1 MNNNFDE
8 NQNIEVSEETEEF
21 STVFS
26 DPTAHNETSENKKGN
41 GKKRI
46 TMIIAGVLAV
56 AVLIGS
62 TVAVVK
68 LIPEKT
74 DDDTTSSNE
83 IPQISVLQ
91 LEVKDVKKVTVL
103 NENGTFVINN
113 TASKDEDGED
123 VYTWS
128 LQGYDEDV
136 ISEYSVSSIAESVI
150 EISALREITSKSA
163 EDCGLAVP
171 KVTAT
176 VTKSDDSEL
185 SVLVGDK
192 SPDNTGIYLKLSDSD
207 KVYLISDELDT
218 SLNFTALDLATTAAL
233 SAVELGDGYEEYI
246 SNDAIATFDE
256 MTVSGKNF
264 DKKVVIKPN
273 EDEKFA
279 DLQPFVLTSP
289 VSRVA
294 QNAENVL
301 PLFSS
306 SVPVA
311 GAYALDAKA
320 ETVKSFGLDTP
331 DVEVTIKIKDVKYTY
346 KFTKQSDGYYA
357 VWPTGCKMIAMVS
370 DSANPVLT
378 YNTISFY
385 STWVHLQ
392 SIDDL
397 SGFKVKS
404 EGKEYDF
411 SIKVDDSED
420 ADEKYVIKYGDKKL
434 TAENFQSFYQYCISL
449 TVSEFVVD
457 NVTASP
463 EYEITY
469 IDSDTGSSTKISFYR
484 ISATKYQFSVNGE
497 MIGKINASDINRI
510 ADYVKKVAKD
520 EAITIL

>member
-1 MNNNFDE
+1 MNNSFDE
-8 NQNIEVSEETEEF
+8 NQNIQSTEETEEL

-26 DPTAHNETSENKKGN
+26 DPTAHNKTSENKKGN

-46 TMIIAGVLAV
+46 TMIVAGVLAV

-74 DDDTTSSNE
+74 DDDATSSNE
-83 IPQISVLQ
+83 IPEISVLK

-113 TASKDEDGED
+113 TVSKDEDDKET
-123 VYTWS
+123 YTWS

-163 EDCGLAVP
+163 EACGLINP

-176 VTKSDDSEL
+176 VTKSDDTDY

-192 SPDNTGIYLKLSDSD
+192 SPDNTGIYLKLSNSD
-207 KVYLISDELDT
+207 KVYLISDSLDT

-233 SAVELGDGYEEYI
+233 SALELGEGYDEYK

-256 MTVSGKNF
+256 MTISGKNF
-264 DKKVVIKPN
+264 DKRVVVKPN
-273 EDEKFA
+273 DDEMFA

-289 VSRVA
+289 VKRVA

-311 GAYALDAKA
+311 GAYALDAKP
-320 ETVKSFGLDTP
+320 ETLKSLGLNTP
-331 DVEVTIKIKDVKYTY
+331 DVEVTIKIKDIEYTY
-346 KFTKQSDGYYA
+346 KFTKQSDGNYA
-357 VWPTGCKMIAMVS
+357 VWHTGCKMIPMVS
-370 DSANPVLT
+370 ESANPVLT
-378 YNTISFY
+378 YNTLSLY

-392 SIDDL
+392 SIDEL
-397 SGFKVKS
+397 SEFKVKS

-411 SIKVDDSED
+411 NIKVDDSED
-420 ADEKYVIKYGDKKL
+420 ADEKYIIKYGGKKL
-434 TAENFQSFYQYCISL
+434 TSENFQNFYQYCISL
-449 TVSEFVVD
+449 TASEFVVD
-457 NVTASP
+457 NVTGSP

-469 IDSDTGSSTKISFYR
+469 IYSEGRKPTKISFYR
-484 ISATKYQFSVNGE
+484 ISATKYQFSVDGE
-497 MIGKINASDINRI
+497 MIGKVNASDINRI
-510 ADYVKKVAKD
+510 ADYVKKVAND
-520 EAITIL
+520 ETITIL